1 MANRTRNRPA
11 PDGVATANVP
21 PKTQPESSIR
31 VRLCITG
38 FVQGVGY
45 RTFARRVA
53 GVHGIDGTVR
63 NLPDGR
69 VQVLA
74 SGTRDNLEHLIGE
87 LRKGP
92 ARARVEDIQIEWNPD
107 SSLFAG
113 GVLGHRPGFHV
124 I

>member
-1 MANRTRNRPA
+1 MANQTRNQSA
-11 PDGVATANVP
+11 PDGAAIREPSVEST
-21 PKTQPESSIR
+21 PEPSIR

-53 GVHGIDGTVR
+53 GVHGINGTVR

-74 SGTRDNLEHLIGE
+74 SGTRGNLEHLIRE

-92 ARARVEDIQIEWNPD
+92 VRARVEDIQIEWNPD
-107 SSLFAG
+107 PALFTAASPPG
-113 GVLGHRPGFHV
+113 RPGFHV
-124 I
+124 V

>member
-1 MANRTRNRPA
+1 MTDTTKQTGRGRRTDEAGRALEGPE
-11 PDGVATANVP
+11 GVVT
-21 PKTQPESSIR
+21 R

-45 RTFARRVA
+45 RTFASRVA
-53 GVHGIDGTVR
+53 HVHGIDGTVR

-74 SGTRDNLEHLIGE
+74 SGRRADLEHLINE

-92 ARARVEDIQIEWNPD
+92 VRARVEDIHVEWNPD
-107 SSLFAG
+107 PAVFAAAAAPG
-113 GVLGHRPGFHV
+113 QHGFHV
-124 I
+124 V